1 VESSGGTDPMDFM
14 HAIDADISDPARWP
28 GLSEDRLCQ
37 VIGYTI
43 LAYAEFRMEEVVPL
57 VIRMYSYV
65 VDRIPA
71 DRRFQLMRN
80 VTHRFS
86 NDELVPDD
94 ANRHRVDALLPFIVH
109 DPDTRIVSTA
119 TLDFAVLR
127 GDASHP
133 WLGVD
138 QAFGMFEAGHVMN
151 QPAILIGL
159 IALGDRR
166 LSPRILRLLE
176 SCPPALAQA
185 VSKMN
190 CSFVFAATVDLVC
203 DWLLCLMQA
212 SPEQDP
218 GASTFGHVAAAL
230 YRLGTRADATGVAE
244 ISRCFPP
251 KSPTDSG
258 IEHERWTKEAFARL
272 LGPRLQALA
281 EMEHEPR
288 ILPDVMSAWG
298 LQFVN
303 PN

>member
-1 VESSGGTDPMDFM
+1 MGGTDDIDPMEFM
-14 HAIDADISDPARWP
+14 RRIDADISDPARWP
-28 GLSEDRLCQ
+28 ALSEDRLCQ

-43 LAYAEFRMEEVVPL
+43 LAYAEFRMEQLIPL
-57 VIRMYSYV
+57 VIRMYPYLV
-65 VDRIPA
+65 ERVPA
-71 DRRFQLMRN
+71 ERRFTLLQN
-80 VTHRFS
+80 ITNRFS
-86 NDELVPDD
+86 NADMVPDD
-94 ANRHRVDALLPFIVH
+94 GIRHQVDALLPFIVH
-109 DPDTRIVSTA
+109 DPDTTIVSTA

-127 GDASHP
+127 GTTAQP
-133 WLGVD
+133 GIGFE
-138 QAFGMFEAGHVMN
+138 QALGMFEVGTVEN

-166 LSPRILRLLE
+166 FSDRILDLLE
-176 SCPPALAQA
+176 TAPPELAQA
-185 VSKMN
+185 VSRFN

-203 DWLLCLMQA
+203 DWLRALLRA

-230 YRLGTRADATGVAE
+230 HRLGTKAETTGVRD

-251 KSPTDSG
+251 TSPTASST
-258 IEHERWTKEAFARL
+258 EHGRWTRAAYARL

-281 EMEHEPR
+281 EEERAPR
-288 ILPDVMSAWG
+288 ILPDVMHAWG